1 LSFAAK
7 SSSGRDL
14 RVSLLKHGSPYT
26 NYGLRQKFDLTKDW
40 QTFTT
45 EFNTK
50 RFTNTVNDGRL
61 MFYLAP
67 FAKAGDKYD
76 FDSVKLEEVQ

>member
-1 LSFAAK
+1 H
-7 SSSGRDL
+7 SS
-14 RVSLLKHGSPYT
+14 PFT
-26 NYGLRQKFDLTKDW
+26 NYGLRQNFDLTTDW

-45 EFNTK
+45 EFDTK
-50 RFTNTVNDGRL
+50 GFTGTVEDGRL

-67 FAKAGDKYD
+67 FAKAGDKYY